1 MVERYL
7 AKVEVAGSTPVSRS
21 QEARMFTHPGLLSFL
36 SRRDQAGRA
45 MLCGDVARRCCVVLR
60 VRCGRDVMGSVVAG
74 VVSC

>member
-1 MVERYL
+1 
-7 AKVEVAGSTPVSRS
+7 
-21 QEARMFTHPGLLSFL
+21 MFTHPGLLSFL